1 MMRKVWIWLAGSLAI
16 LIILIVA
23 LAFFIDKP
31 LRGYVERKMNQNLQ
45 GYTVRIGALDLHP
58 LRFSADLKDVVI
70 SQDAN
75 PDPPIVHVP
84 RLAAG
89 VQWRELLSARV
100 VGDVLVEH
108 PTVHINLKQMQSEAA
123 DEVPVQER
131 GWQEA
136 VQAVFPLKINRLYIV
151 DGDLTYEDEGP
162 FRPLHIRQL
171 QVRAGNIRN
180 IRSPEHAYPS
190 DIHLEGVVF
199 DSGKIVLDG
208 HADFLAEPH
217 IGIQAQLTLEHI
229 DLDYFKP
236 IAGRY
241 NIAVQRGTL
250 SGAGTI
256 EYAPHTK
263 VVHLQ
268 QATIE
273 GMRLDY
279 IHKAETAVAEK
290 QVAEKVAQTAQEVNN
305 APGILLRAD
314 QLSIVKSTL
323 GFTNKAAPPNYRVFM
338 NVNEFR
344 LTNFSNHFSEGPAVG
359 KLTGKFMGSGTTVVP
374 ATFRPEKQGPDFD
387 LAVRLENTQM
397 QSMND
402 LFRAYGNFDVV
413 AGLFSLYM
421 ELTVRKGNVIGYV
434 KPLFQDMDVYDKR
447 QDRDKNL
454 FRQMYEGLVGGIAA
468 LLENT
473 PRHEVAT
480 KADIS
485 GRIENP
491 QANTWEVVVRLIQNA
506 FFRAILPGFEKE
518 IGRHRH

>member
-1 MMRKVWIWLAGSLAI
+1 MRKVWIWLVGTLAV
-16 LIILIVA
+16 LIV
-23 LAFFIDKP
+23 LVVTCAFFIDKP
-31 LRGYVERKMNQNLQ
+31 LRGYVERKMNQNLK
-45 GYTVRIGALDLHP
+45 GYTVHIGTLDFHP
-58 LRFSADLKDVVI
+58 LRFSVALKDVAI
-70 SQDAN
+70 TQDAN
-75 PDPPIVHVP
+75 PDPPIIHIP
-84 RLAAG
+84 KLAAG
-89 VQWRELLSARV
+89 VQWRELLSAHV

-108 PTVHINLKQMQSEAA
+108 PTLHINLKQMRSEAA

-136 VQAVFPLKINRLYIV
+136 IEAVFPLKINRLYVV
-151 DGDLTYEDEGP
+151 DGNVTYEDEGP
-162 FRPLHIRQL
+162 FRPLHITQL

-180 IRSPEHAYPS
+180 IRSPEHVYPS
-190 DIHLEGVVF
+190 DIHLEATVF
-199 DSGKIVLDG
+199 DSGKIALDG
-208 HADFLAEPH
+208 HANFLAEPH
-217 IGIQAQLTLEHI
+217 IGIQAQLTLERI

-241 NIAVQRGTL
+241 NVAVQHGAL
-250 SGAGTI
+250 SGTGTI

-273 GMRLDY
+273 GLRLDY
-279 IHKAETAVAEK
+279 IHKAQTAVAEK

-314 QLSIVKSTL
+314 QLSIVKSTM
-323 GFTNKAAPPNYRVFM
+323 GFINKAVNPNYRVFM

-344 LTNFSNHFSEGPAVG
+344 LTNLSNHFSEGPAVA
-359 KLTGKFMGSGTTVVP
+359 KLTGKFMGSGTTVVN
-374 ATFRPEKQGPDFD
+374 ATFRPETKGPDFD
-387 LAVRLENTQM
+387 LAVRIENTQM
-397 QSMND
+397 PSMND
-402 LFRAYGNFDVV
+402 LFRAYGKFDVV
-413 AGLFSLYM
+413 AGFFSLYV
-421 ELTVRKGNVIGYV
+421 ELTVRQGNVIGYV

-447 QDRDKNL
+447 QDQDKNL

-491 QANTWEVVVRLIQNA
+491 HANTWEVVVRLIQNA

-518 IGRHRH
+518 IGRHHH